1 MTQLR
6 LFRLARPLIERLG
19 EDFFKS
25 APRAPGVYVMR
36 GSEDR
41 ILYIGQSKNLR
52 TRLAFYKNAN
62 PDRIPRRLVRLVH
75 QVQSIT
81 WERCASAAAARR
93 RELELLQLHRPRF
106 NRADTG
112 PRFFHYIHFERRS
125 GRAEI
130 SVRFDE
136 GHGSWIGPIRGRTV
150 PLEALSS
157 LRRLCHAA
165 ERQVRACADIPL
177 MPSRISMV
185 SIPECA
191 GLEAFLMGDSPD
203 FAASLLERQ
212 SPEAELA
219 LRQLLEWDA
228 EMLLAWFRVLR
239 ERERK

>member
-6 LFRLARPLIERLG
+6 LFPLARPLIERLG
-19 EDFFKS
+19 EDFFKA
-25 APRAPGVYVMR
+25 APREPGVYVMR
-36 GSEDR
+36 GTEER

-75 QVQSIT
+75 QVESIT

-112 PRFFHYIHFERRS
+112 PRFFHYVHFERRL
-125 GRAEI
+125 GCAEI
-130 SVRFDE
+130 SVRFDDAQE
-136 GHGSWIGPIRGRTV
+136 SWIGPIRGRTV
-150 PLEALSS
+150 PLEALAS
-157 LRRLCHAA
+157 LQRLCHAA
-165 ERQVRACADIPL
+165 ERQVRTCADMPL
-177 MPSRISMV
+177 RPSRISMI

-191 GLEAFLMGDSPD
+191 DLEAFLRGDSPELP
-203 FAASLLERQ
+203 ASLLKKQ

-228 EMLLAWFRVLR
+228 EMLMAWFRVLR